1 MGFSLPG
8 GQISAKGGNLVVHI
22 YASGFLPKHYPGGS
36 GFNLQSLEGR
46 AWRVRGWKT
55 VSVRAV
61 LCCSQV
67 GMYIYIYGPYMYISH
82 RNLGIERSSSIQVR
96 GCHSFFATS
105 SLRPPRVSLYVQF
118 GSDRK
123 LLRCQ
128 PWRVLS
134 VVDWL
139 ISLRGGGRVTHVSAS
154 GSLKRGPPPHTP
166 CPRPIASR
174 PIGSAS
180 RRGKNCTGLVR
191 ATHSSIKQHT
201 QEGPRRALH
210 ARPTSC
216 LVFRKRERL
225 RAGMADL

>member
-1 MGFSLPG
+1 MCELSC
-8 GQISAKGGNLVVHI
+8 V
-22 YASGFLPKHYPGGS
+22 
-36 GFNLQSLEGR
+36 
-46 AWRVRGWKT
+46 
-55 VSVRAV
+55 AV
-61 LCCSQV
+61 KSEC
-67 GMYIYIYGPYMYISH
+67 IYIYGPYMYISH

-154 GSLKRGPPPHTP
+154 GSLKRGPPPPPPVVVVRIVLALSARRTLPLSNIHKKGLGEPFT
-166 CPRPIASR
+166 RDLLLASCS
-174 PIGSAS
+174 GNEKGFA
-180 RRGKNCTGLVR
+180 RGWLTYELP
-191 ATHSSIKQHT
+191 HW
-201 QEGPRRALH
+201 
-210 ARPTSC
+210 
-216 LVFRKRERL
+216 
-225 RAGMADL
+225 M

>member
-1 MGFSLPG
+1 
-8 GQISAKGGNLVVHI
+8 
-22 YASGFLPKHYPGGS
+22 
-36 GFNLQSLEGR
+36 
-46 AWRVRGWKT
+46 
-55 VSVRAV
+55 
-61 LCCSQV
+61 
-67 GMYIYIYGPYMYISH
+67 MYISH

-154 GSLKRGPPPHTP
+154 GSLKRGPPPPHPLPQT
-166 CPRPIASR
+166 
-174 PIGSAS
+174 
-180 RRGKNCTGLVR
+180 NC
-191 ATHSSIKQHT
+191 Q
-201 QEGPRRALH
+201 
-210 ARPTSC
+210 
-216 LVFRKRERL
+216 
-225 RAGMADL
+225 

>member
-1 MGFSLPG
+1 
-8 GQISAKGGNLVVHI
+8 
-22 YASGFLPKHYPGGS
+22 
-36 GFNLQSLEGR
+36 
-46 AWRVRGWKT
+46 
-55 VSVRAV
+55 
-61 LCCSQV
+61 
-67 GMYIYIYGPYMYISH
+67 MYISH

-154 GSLKRGPPPHTP
+154 GSLKRGPPPPTP
-166 CPRPIASR
+166 LAPDQLPVGPLAVPVVVVRIVLALSARRTLPLSNIHKKGLGEPFTRDLLLASCS
-174 PIGSAS
+174 GNEKGFA
-180 RRGKNCTGLVR
+180 RG
-191 ATHSSIKQHT
+191 
-201 QEGPRRALH
+201 
-210 ARPTSC
+210 
-216 LVFRKRERL
+216 
-225 RAGMADL
+225 